1 MLLDLF
7 LSFYVSSWE
16 TELKNYRNLSNPMKM
31 NENRFYVLC
40 QTKSRCDDSRFEK

>member
-7 LSFYVSSWE
+7 LSFYVFSWE
-16 TELKNYRNLSNPMKM
+16 TELKKYRNLSNPMKM
-31 NENRFYVLC
+31 SENRIYVLC